1 MMLAKTKT
9 KFLACCSKT
18 KTKTKKKTKT
28 KILACCSMLE
38 MLDKATAALLLL
50 NSLNADC

>member
-1 MMLAKTKT
+1 MAKTET
-9 KFLACCSKT
+9 KILACCSKT
-18 KTKTKKKTKT
+18 KTKTKTKN
-28 KILACCSMLE
+28 LACCSMLE